1 MAWRGDRGSL
11 IDISGFMGILGSYM
25 IGYGYIYIYI
35 YIYIMWFNGIRMEN
49 IFIYIYICI
58 YIHIYHGL

>member
-35 YIYIMWFNGIRMEN
+35 YIMWFNGIRMEN
-49 IFIYIYICI
+49 IFIYICI
-58 YIHIYHGL
+58 YIYIMVCNAIIR